1 MWLLQPG
8 NAPSNEGALILQPAS
23 IGRLGRYVLA
33 LLWITLKR
41 IAKNWRLVTP
51 LLLGLVLAS
60 AFVAA
65 VPIYS
70 AASLQRSFIQHWREQ
85 DSFRA
90 PFAVIPS
97 HRNPRRKLAVEPAQ
111 IARLERYLGNAL
123 QAAVGQPAQSFS
135 SYKTF
140 GVDFLLLSAAAE
152 PGGRVTRAELGVMG
166 KLQDHA
172 DLSDGRWFRDRDD
185 GVVEVVVGGR
195 TLDELELLVGSRYW
209 WAYSL
214 RQDEEID
221 AAAAG
226 AAGIDVRTLQGQR
239 FAIVAIEVVGLVR
252 PRPGLTSREWIYPLL
267 PDRLFIR
274 DEPFARMQQAGLR
287 VDRADWQW
295 VFDDRRVQV
304 ADVGHLISQLE
315 AIEARMAGMVPG
327 TEFWLS
333 PLEFFHRFKRILDQ
347 VSLFLLSLAAP
358 TLAMIV
364 AYVMLMAALSVEQR
378 IAEVATLHSR
388 GAGRLQVL
396 ASFALEWAVLAGVAA
411 LVGPHVGLI
420 AARSVGSTEGFLGFA
435 ALAGAAG
442 SDAGSALP
450 LAVTRQSR
458 WFAALASFLAVAAA
472 VGPAAAGGRLSV
484 VTLRQLRARG
494 MRRSFWHRYFIDVIV
509 LGVGFYGYSSL
520 RWQSIRLAP
529 DATVDAD
536 PLLFVVPVLFFL
548 GFGLVVLRLF
558 PLAMAAMSRLTTI
571 VRGVVWQL
579 SFRRLARN
587 TGPFVSVV
595 VLLIVTVAMGIYNG
609 SAARTLQLNIADRI
623 RYLVGAEVVV
633 IESWVPPD
641 PSDPAPPRRRED
653 PRPVAASEPPW
664 LARAEIPGVEAM
676 ARVLY
681 RRAEGSKG
689 SRQLGSFNLLAL
701 VPEEFVRAAWQ
712 RDDLLPYPF
721 TDYLVALARHREGV
735 LISGALANRY
745 TLGPGDAFTIEYQN
759 QPIEVYVVGVIPYW
773 PALDPYERAF
783 VVANLAHVQDFTVLE
798 PYESWYSLNEQEMN
812 AADGA
817 TGVDLL
823 VEELASLGVVAERVL
838 DTRQQLAELQREP
851 YRRGFFGVLSLGFVA
866 AAAVTVLALLVSTI
880 SATREQSV
888 QLAALRANGL
898 SAVQTTGVL
907 AVERL
912 LTVGVGVGLGV
923 AGARIASLLFLPLLR
938 DRASEVSTVPPYLVV
953 TDVADLTT
961 LLLVVAAALAAAVVA
976 VAMFISRRQVA
987 GAVRLGEEP

>member
-1 MWLLQPG
+1 MIPQL
-8 NAPSNEGALILQPAS
+8 AKA
-23 IGRLGRYVLA
+23 GRYALA
-33 LLWITLKR
+33 LLWITVKR

-51 LLLGLVLAS
+51 LLLGLILAS

-70 AASLQRSFIQHWREQ
+70 AASLQSSFLQRWREQ

-90 PFAVIPS
+90 PFAVIPA
-97 HRNPRRKLAVEPAQ
+97 HRNPRRRVPVQPAE
-111 IARLERYLGNAL
+111 IAGLERYLERAL
-123 QAAVGQPAQSFS
+123 QDAVGQPPASFS
-135 SYKTF
+135 SYLSF
-140 GVDFLLLSAAAE
+140 GVDFLLLSQAAD
-152 PGGRVTRAELGVMG
+152 PGGRISRAELGTMSN
-166 KLQDHA
+166 LQEHA
-172 DLSDGRWFRDRDD
+172 EVIAGRWFADRDD

-209 WAYSL
+209 WAYTL
-214 RQDEEID
+214 RPDEEI
-221 AAAAG
+221 AAG
-226 AAGIDVRTLQGQR
+226 EADSAGITLRTLQEQR
-239 FAIVAIEVVGLVR
+239 FAAIPIEVVGLVR

-274 DEPFARMQQAGLR
+274 GEPFARLQRAGLR
-287 VDRADWQW
+287 IDRADWQW
-295 VFDDRRVQV
+295 VFDDRLVRVS
-304 ADVGHLISQLE
+304 DVGHLITQLE
-315 AIEARMAGMVPG
+315 AIEVRIAEMVPG

-333 PLEFFHRFKRILDQ
+333 PLHFFRGFKRILDR

-396 ASFALEWAVLAGVAA
+396 MSFALEWAVLAGVAA
-411 LVGPHVGLI
+411 LIGPQVGLW

-435 ALAGAAG
+435 AVAGAAG
-442 SDAGSALP
+442 ADAASALP

-458 WFAALASFLAVAAA
+458 TFAALASFLAVAAA
-472 VGPAAAGGRLSV
+472 VGPTAAGGRLSV

-520 RWQSIRLAP
+520 RWQSTRLAP
-529 DATVDAD
+529 DATIDAD
-536 PLLFVVPVLFFL
+536 PLLFVVPALFFL
-548 GFGLVVLRLF
+548 GFGLLLLRLF
-558 PLAMAAMSRLTTI
+558 PVAMAALSRLTTI

-609 SAARTLQLNIADRI
+609 SAARTLQRNIIDRI
-623 RYLVGAEVVV
+623 RYVAGAEVVV
-633 IESWVPPD
+633 IESWVVVDNEEPQ
-641 PSDPAPPRRRED
+641 PARRRDE

-664 LARAEIPGVEAM
+664 LSRAEIPGVEAM

-681 RRAEGSKG
+681 RRADAHMG
-689 SRQLGSFNLLAL
+689 SRQLGSLNLLAL
-701 VPEEFVRAAWQ
+701 VPGEFVRAAWH
-712 RDDLLPYPF
+712 RDDLLPHPF
-721 TDYLVALARHREGV
+721 ADYLVALARHREGV
-735 LISGALANRY
+735 LISRSLAARY
-745 TLGPGDAFTIEYQN
+745 DLGPGDPFTLEYQD
-759 QPIEVYVVGVIPYW
+759 QPIEVYVIGVVPYW
-773 PALDPYERAF
+773 PALDPTERPF
-783 VVANLAHVQDFTVLE
+783 VVANLQHVQDFTVLE
-798 PYESWYSLNEQEMN
+798 SYESWYAVAEGELVS
-812 AADGA
+812 ADGGSA
-817 TGVDLL
+817 AETL
-823 VEELASLGVVAERVL
+823 VAQLAPLGVTAEKVL
-838 DTRQQLAELQREP
+838 DTHQQLAVLQREP
-851 YRRGFFGVLSLGFVA
+851 YRRGFFGVLSLGFIA

-880 SATREQSV
+880 SSTREQSV

-912 LTVGVGVGLGV
+912 LTVGVGVGLGIL
-923 AGARIASLLFLPLLR
+923 GARAAALLFLPLLR
-938 DRASEVSTVPPYLVV
+938 DRAAEVSTVPPYVVV
-953 TDVADLTT
+953 TDVADLTA

>member
-1 MWLLQPG
+1 MTVQVRRSRQ
-8 NAPSNEGALILQPAS
+8 ATA
-23 IGRLGRYVLA
+23 LGRFVLA
-33 LLWITLKR
+33 LFWITLKR

-70 AASLQRSFIQHWREQ
+70 AASLQRSFVEHWREQ

-97 HRNPRRKLAVEPAQ
+97 HRNPRRKLAVEPAR
-111 IARLERYLGNAL
+111 IAELERYLGDAL
-123 QAAVGQPAQSFS
+123 QAAAGHPPQSVS

-140 GVDFLLLSAAAE
+140 GVDFLMLSAEAE
-152 PGGRVTRAELGVMG
+152 PGGRVTRAELGVMSN
-166 KLQDHA
+166 LQEHA
-172 DLSDGRWFRDRDD
+172 DLVDGRWFSDRSD

-195 TLDELELLVGSRYW
+195 TLDELELLVGARYW

-214 RQDEEID
+214 REDEEVD
-221 AAAAG
+221 P

-239 FAIVAIEVVGLVR
+239 FAVVPVEVVGLVQ

-274 DEPFARMQQAGLR
+274 REPFERMQEAGLR

-295 VFDDRRVQV
+295 VFDDRLVQV
-304 ADVGHLISQLE
+304 ADVGRLIAHLE
-315 AIEARMAGMVPG
+315 AIEVRMAEMIPE

-333 PLEFFHRFKRILDQ
+333 PLEFFRGFKRILDQ

-396 ASFALEWAVLAGVAA
+396 ASFALEWAVLAAVAA
-411 LVGPHVGLI
+411 LIGPHVGLI
-420 AARSVGSTEGFLGFA
+420 AARAVGSTEGFLGFA
-435 ALAGAAG
+435 ALA
-442 SDAGSALP
+442 SDAGAGLP
-450 LAVTRQSR
+450 LAVTRQAR
-458 WFAALASFLAVAAA
+458 GFAALASVLAVAAA
-472 VGPAAAGGRLSV
+472 VGPAVAGGRLSV

-509 LGVGFYGYSSL
+509 IGVGFYGYSSL

-529 DATVDAD
+529 DATVEAD

-548 GFGLVVLRLF
+548 GFGLLLLRLF
-558 PLAMAAMSRLTTI
+558 PLAMAGLSRLTAI

-633 IESWVPPD
+633 IESWIPPD
-641 PSDPAPPRRRED
+641 PDNPEPVRRRED

-664 LARAEIPGVEAM
+664 VARAEIPGVQAM

-681 RRAEGSKG
+681 RRAEGRRG
-689 SRQLGSFNLLAL
+689 STQLSAFNLMAIA
-701 VPEEFVRAAWQ
+701 PEEFVHAAWQ
-712 RDDLLPYPF
+712 RDDLLPYPL

-735 LISGALANRY
+735 LISRWLAGRY
-745 TLGPGDAFTIEYQN
+745 DLGPGDAFTIDYQN
-759 QPIEVYVVGVIPYW
+759 QPIEVYVVAVIPYW
-773 PALDPYERAF
+773 PALDPSDRAF

-798 PYESWYSLNEQEMN
+798 PYESWYTVNEEEM
-812 AADGA
+812 AAPDGVA
-817 TGVDLL
+817 GVNFL
-823 VEELASLGVVAERVL
+823 VRELGSLGVIAERVM
-838 DTRQQLAELQREP
+838 DTRGQLAELQREP

-898 SAVQTTGVL
+898 SALQTTGVL

-938 DRASEVSTVPPYLVV
+938 DRAAEVSTVPPYLVV
-953 TDVADLTT
+953 SDVADLTA

-976 VAMFISRRQVA
+976 VAMFIGRRQVA

>member
-1 MWLLQPG
+1 M
-8 NAPSNEGALILQPAS
+8 IRQPA
-23 IGRLGRYVLA
+23 GMGRYALA

-41 IAKNWRLVTP
+41 TAKNWRLVTP
-51 LLLGLVLAS
+51 LLLGLILAA

-70 AASLQRSFIQHWREQ
+70 AASLQRSFIERWREQ

-97 HRNPRRKLAVEPAQ
+97 HRNPRRKLAVAPERLA
-111 IARLERYLGNAL
+111 ALERYLQDAL
-123 QAAVGQPAQSFS
+123 RAAAGQTAQSFS
-135 SYKTF
+135 SYRTF
-140 GVDFLLLSAAAE
+140 GVDLLALSPEAGPADRIA
-152 PGGRVTRAELGVMG
+152 RAELGTMSN
-166 KLQDHA
+166 LQEHA
-172 DLSDGRWFRDRDD
+172 EVIDGRWFRDRDD
-185 GVVEVVVGGR
+185 GVVEVVAGGR
-195 TLDELELLVGSRYW
+195 TLDELELLVGSRYR
-209 WAYSL
+209 WAYTL
-214 RQDEEID
+214 RADEEI
-221 AAAAG
+221 AAAT
-226 AAGIDVRTLQGQR
+226 GIDLRTVQGQR
-239 FAIVAIEVVGLVR
+239 FAAVTIEVVGLVR

-267 PDRLFIR
+267 PDRLFIHG
-274 DEPFARMQQAGLR
+274 EPFARLQQAGLR

-304 ADVGHLISQLE
+304 ADVGRLIAQLE
-315 AIEARMAGMVPG
+315 AIEARMAEMVPG

-333 PLEFFHRFKRILDQ
+333 PLEFFREFRLILDR

-396 ASFALEWAVLAGVAA
+396 ASFALEWAVLAGAAA
-411 LVGPHVGLI
+411 LVGPYVGLI

-435 ALAGAAG
+435 AIAGNDAA
-442 SDAGSALP
+442 STLP

-520 RWQSIRLAP
+520 RWQSVRLAP
-529 DATVDAD
+529 DATIDAD

-548 GFGLVVLRLF
+548 GFGLALLRVF
-558 PLAMAAMSRLTTI
+558 PLAMGALSRLTAAM
-571 VRGVVWQL
+571 RGAVWQL

-587 TGPFVSVV
+587 SGSFVSVV

-609 SAARTLQLNIADRI
+609 SAARTLQRNIADRI

-633 IESWVPPD
+633 IESWVPPNPD
-641 PSDPAPPRRRED
+641 EPEPPRRRGD

-664 LARAEIPGVEAM
+664 LARAEIAGVAAM

-681 RRAEGSKG
+681 RRVEGSMG
-689 SRQLGSFNLLAL
+689 SQQIGAFNLLAL
-701 VPEEFVRAAWQ
+701 MPGEFARAAWR
-712 RDDLLPYPF
+712 RDDLLPYPI

-735 LISGALANRY
+735 LISRSLAARHEI
-745 TLGPGDAFTIEYQN
+745 GPGDAFTIEYQN
-759 QPIEVYVVGVIPYW
+759 QPIEAYVVGVIPYW
-773 PALDPYERAF
+773 PALDPYDRAF

-798 PYESWYSLNEQEMN
+798 PYESWYSLSEE
-812 AADGA
+812 APIVAGGVTGA
-817 TGVDLL
+817 EHL
-823 VEELASLGVVAERVL
+823 VAELAELGVTAERVL
-838 DTRQQLAELQREP
+838 DTRRQLAELQREP

-866 AAAVTVLALLVSTI
+866 AAVVTVLALMVSTI
-880 SATREQSV
+880 SSTREQSV

-907 AVERL
+907 AVERI

-923 AGARIASLLFLPLLR
+923 VAARLAALLFLPLLR
-938 DRASEVSTVPPYLVV
+938 DRAAEVSMAPPYLVV
-953 TDVADLTT
+953 TDVSDLTA
-961 LLLVVAAALAAAVVA
+961 LLLTVAAALAAAVVA
-976 VAMFISRRQVA
+976 VAVFISRRQVA
-987 GAVRLGEEP
+987 GAVRLGDEP

>member
-1 MWLLQPG
+1 MGLLRAG
-8 NAPSNEGALILQPAS
+8 DAPSSEGAVILQSA
-23 IGRLGRYVLA
+23 RAGRYALA

-41 IAKNWRLVTP
+41 IGKNWRLVTP
-51 LLLGLVLAS
+51 LLLGLVLAA

-65 VPIYS
+65 VPIYA

-97 HRNPRRKLAVEPAQ
+97 HRNARRKVAVEPGR
-111 IARLERYLGNAL
+111 IAELERYLGEAL
-123 QAAVGQPAQSFS
+123 QAAAGQPPESVS

-140 GVDFLLLSAAAE
+140 GVDFLLLSADAE
-152 PGGRVTRAELGVMG
+152 PGGRVTRAELGVMSN
-166 KLQDHA
+166 LQQHA
-172 DLSDGRWFRDRDD
+172 DLVDGRWFADRSD

-195 TLDELELLVGSRYW
+195 TLDELELLVGARYW

-214 RQDEEID
+214 REDEELD
-221 AAAAG
+221 AAA
-226 AAGIDVRTLQGQR
+226 GIELRTLQGQR
-239 FAIVAIEVVGLVR
+239 FAVVPIEVVGLVR

-274 DEPFARMQQAGLR
+274 TEPFERMQQAGLR

-295 VFDDRRVQV
+295 VFDDRLVHV
-304 ADVGHLISQLE
+304 ADVGRLIAHLE
-315 AIEARMAGMVPG
+315 AIEVRMAEIIPG
-327 TEFWLS
+327 TEYWLS
-333 PLEFFHRFKRILDQ
+333 PLEFFRGFKRILDQ

-420 AARSVGSTEGFLGFA
+420 AARTVGSTEGFLGFA
-435 ALAGAAG
+435 AIAAAGA
-442 SDAGSALP
+442 DAGPGLP
-450 LAVTRQSR
+450 LVVTRQAR
-458 WFAALASFLAVAAA
+458 WFAALASVLAVAAA

-509 LGVGFYGYSSL
+509 LGIGFYGYSSL

-529 DATVDAD
+529 DATVEAD

-548 GFGLVVLRLF
+548 GFGLLLLRLF
-558 PLAMAAMSRLTTI
+558 PLAMAALSRLTTI

-641 PSDPAPPRRRED
+641 PDNPEPPRRRED

-664 LARAEIPGVEAM
+664 VVRAEIPGVEAM

-681 RRAEGSKG
+681 RRVEGSRR
-689 SRQLGSFNLLAL
+689 SRQLGAFNLMALA
-701 VPEEFVRAAWQ
+701 PEEFVRAAWR

-721 TDYLVALARHREGV
+721 ADYLVALARHREGV
-735 LISGALANRY
+735 LISRWLAGRY
-745 TLGPGDAFTIEYQN
+745 DLGPGDAFTIEYQN

-773 PALDPYERAF
+773 PALDPSDRAF

-798 PYESWYSLNEQEMN
+798 PYESWYSLNEEEMTS
-812 AADGA
+812 ADGL

-823 VEELASLGVVAERVL
+823 VEELSSIGVIAERVL
-838 DTRQQLAELQREP
+838 DARHQLAELQSEP
-851 YRRGFFGVLSLGFVA
+851 YRRGFFGVLSLGFIA

-880 SATREQSV
+880 SSTREQSV
-888 QLAALRANGL
+888 QIAALRANGL
-898 SAVQTTGVL
+898 SALQTTGVL

-938 DRASEVSTVPPYLVV
+938 DRAAEVSTVPPYLVV
-953 TDVADLTT
+953 TDVADLTA

-976 VAMFISRRQVA
+976 VAMFIGRRQVA

>member
-1 MWLLQPG
+1 MIP
-8 NAPSNEGALILQPAS
+8 QPA
-23 IGRLGRYVLA
+23 GVGRYALA
-33 LLWITLKR
+33 LLWITVKR
-41 IAKNWRLVTP
+41 IAKNWRLVAP
-51 LLLGLVLAS
+51 LLLGMILAA

-70 AASLQRSFIQHWREQ
+70 AASLQRSFIERWREQ

-97 HRNPRRKLAVEPAQ
+97 HRNPRRKLAVAPERLA
-111 IARLERYLGNAL
+111 ALERYLAAAL
-123 QAAVGQPAQSFS
+123 QAAAGQPARSFS
-135 SYKTF
+135 SYRTF
-140 GVDFLLLSAAAE
+140 GIDLLALSPAAGPA
-152 PGGRVTRAELGVMG
+152 GRVVRAEIGAMSN
-166 KLQDHA
+166 LQEHA
-172 DLSDGRWFRDRDD
+172 EVIDGRWFRDRDD

-195 TLDELELLVGSRYW
+195 TLDELELLVGSRYR
-209 WAYSL
+209 WAYTL
-214 RQDEEID
+214 RADEEID
-221 AAAAG
+221 DAAAAAAG
-226 AAGIDVRTLQGQR
+226 IDLRTVQGQR
-239 FAIVAIEVVGLVR
+239 LAAVTIEVAGLVR

-274 DEPFARMQQAGLR
+274 GEPFARLQQAGLR

-295 VFDDRRVQV
+295 VFDDRRVRV
-304 ADVGHLISQLE
+304 ADVSRLIAQLE
-315 AIEARMAGMVPG
+315 EIEARMAEMVPG

-333 PLEFFHRFKRILDQ
+333 PLEFFRRYRLILDR

-396 ASFALEWAVLAGVAA
+396 ASFALEWAVLAGAAA
-411 LVGPHVGLI
+411 LVGPYVGLI

-435 ALAGAAG
+435 AIAGA
-442 SDAGSALP
+442 DAASALP

-458 WFAALASFLAVAAA
+458 WFAALASVLAVAAA

-520 RWQSIRLAP
+520 RWQSVRLAP
-529 DATVDAD
+529 DATIDAD

-548 GFGLVVLRLF
+548 GFGLALLRVF
-558 PLAMAAMSRLTTI
+558 PLAMGALSRLTAGM
-571 VRGVVWQL
+571 RGVVWQL

-609 SAARTLQLNIADRI
+609 SAARTLQRNIADRI
-623 RYLVGAEVVV
+623 RYLVGAELVV

-641 PSDPAPPRRRED
+641 PDEPPPPRRRGD
-653 PRPVAASEPPW
+653 PRPIAASEPPW
-664 LARAEIPGVEAM
+664 LARAGIAGVEAM

-681 RRAEGSKG
+681 RRVEGSRG
-689 SRQLGSFNLLAL
+689 TQRIGAFNLLA
-701 VPEEFVRAAWQ
+701 VTPGEFARAAWR
-712 RDDLLPYPF
+712 RDDLLPYPL
-721 TDYLVALARHREGV
+721 TDYLAALARHREGV
-735 LISGALANRY
+735 LISRSLAARHDI
-745 TLGPGDAFTIEYQN
+745 GPGDAFTIEYQN
-759 QPIEVYVVGVIPYW
+759 QPIEVYVVAVVPYW
-773 PALDPYERAF
+773 PALDPFERAF
-783 VVANLAHVQDFTVLE
+783 AVANLAHVQDFTVLE
-798 PYESWYSLNEQEMN
+798 PYESWYSLSEGALQEG
-812 AADGA
+812 ALSEGSPSGAGGA
-817 TGVDLL
+817 TGAERLTA
-823 VEELASLGVVAERVL
+823 ELAEFGVTAERVL
-838 DTRQQLAELQREP
+838 DTGRQLAELQREP

-866 AAAVTVLALLVSTI
+866 AAVVTVLALMVSTI

-907 AVERL
+907 AVERI

-923 AGARIASLLFLPLLR
+923 AAARLAALLFLPLLR
-938 DRASEVSTVPPYLVV
+938 DRAAEVSMAPPYLVV
-953 TDVADLTT
+953 TDVSDLIA
-961 LLLVVAAALAAAVVA
+961 LLLTVAAALAAAVVA

-987 GAVRLGEEP
+987 GAVRLGDEP